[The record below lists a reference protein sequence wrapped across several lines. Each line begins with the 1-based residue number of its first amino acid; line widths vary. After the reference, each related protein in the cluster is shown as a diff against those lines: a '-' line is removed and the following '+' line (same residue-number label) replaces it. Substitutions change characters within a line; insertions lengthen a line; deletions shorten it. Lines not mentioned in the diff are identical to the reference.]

1 MTLTGMVSEFRSNI
15 KDFKKV
21 TEREREREREAK
33 REQKRNM
40 PVNCHE
46 SNHANESR

>member
-21 TEREREREREAK
+21 TEREREREAK

-46 SNHANESR
+46 VNHANEWS

>member
-21 TEREREREREAK
+21 TERERERERERPK
-33 REQKRNM
+33 ENRREICQ
-40 PVNCHE
+40 
-46 SNHANESR
+46 